1 MSHLISRT
9 LAAFGLL
16 LLFACAALAQQI
28 TGQVRYAD
36 TGQPAF
42 NIPVRCDGTNASL
55 LVQTDR
61 GGKFVCHLGGTGRY
75 TVTISVPGY
84 ISEEQTADITD
95 TGENEYMNFR
105 LRPGGSAKAAT
116 PDAASSAA
124 VPPEA
129 RGEFDKAEASIA
141 AGSKKDLEEAVRH
154 LEKSLSLYPNYLE
167 ASLKLGTAYMDLQE
181 WDKAERA
188 LRRTLEINPRTA
200 NADFALGALYLQQ
213 KKYAEAE
220 KVLKE
225 GLAVEDRSYQGH
237 LTLARLYWNEAL
249 ASKDEAQSN
258 PLLEQSYQEVKQALA
273 LKPDLADA
281 HLLRGNLLL
290 RARRAEDALAEF
302 QEYLRLAPDGPFAP
316 QARDISKKIQ
326 DALANAKKP

>member
-1 MSHLISRT
+1 LTIISRAS
-9 LAAFGLL
+9 AAFALI
-16 LLFACAALAQQI
+16 LLFACAAFAQQI

-42 NIPVRCDGTNASL
+42 NVPVRCDGTNASL
-55 LVQTDR
+55 LVETDR
-61 GGKFVCHLGGTGRY
+61 GGRFVCRLGGTGHY
-75 TVTISVPGY
+75 TVTIRAPGY
-84 ISEEQTADITD
+84 KDEEQTADITD

-105 LRPGGSAKAAT
+105 LRPDGSGKTTTPPAAS
-116 PDAASSAA
+116 DAAA
-124 VPPEA
+124 PPEA
-129 RGEFDKAEASIA
+129 RAEFERAEAALA
-141 AGSKKDLEEAVRH
+141 AGKKQDLEEAVRH
-154 LEKSLSLYPNYLE
+154 LEKALALYPNFLE
-167 ASLKLGTAYMDLQE
+167 ASLKLGTAYMDLRQ

-188 LRRTLEINPRTA
+188 LRRTLEINPQTA
-200 NADFALGALYLQQ
+200 NANFALGALYLQQ

-220 KVLKE
+220 KALKE

-237 LTLARLYWNEAL
+237 LTLARLYWEEAL
-249 ASKDEAQSN
+249 ASKDEAQAR
-258 PLLEQSYQEVKQALA
+258 PTLEQSYREVNRALA

-290 RARRAEDALAEF
+290 RVRRAQDALAEF

-326 DALANAKKP
+326 DALAKKP